1 MNRRQFLKTAG
12 LAGLFVPSLA
22 AAFSPRHALSSL
34 YGEREKN
41 PLEDLPD
48 TATGRGLT
56 LDIPVEP
63 LQPSSAIS
71 LGPSD
76 ARVTI
81 SGKHFKDIL
90 DDGSYAIHIQGGS
103 TRQPLDIEIT
113 DCLFENV
120 RWAIRVDNAAN
131 IHIHGNRFVNC
142 GQAIRV
148 SESSSI
154 RIDHN
159 EFTNIG
165 GIEVLHHGYG
175 AYWAQNAVAFIN
187 VTGPDNSVSW
197 NIVDNSHANA
207 PYLEDCISF
216 WNSGGVSDSWAVIE
230 GNQLRGNLP
239 GSSTGTAIIV
249 GDAVGAT
256 TPYAGYVRIL
266 DNICVRMQSIG
277 IGIAGGHDYE
287 LRGNRIYQPLEHTQG
302 LTKHPYNREDNSTP
316 GAGITAYDYSRTLD
330 CRAITIADN
339 AAYAVRADGEAS
351 PVWLD
356 NESCFNISE
365 DGNAWHWNPADSG
378 DLSDALLPADLFFN
392 LSSGYFS
399 GKRRA

>member
-22 AAFSPRHALSSL
+22 AAFSTRQAMSSL
-34 YGEREKN
+34 YGERETN
-41 PLEDLPD
+41 PLADIPD
-48 TATGRGLT
+48 IATGRGLT
-56 LDIPVEP
+56 LDTPVEP
-63 LQPSSAIS
+63 LQPSGSIV

-76 ARVTI
+76 TKVTI
-81 SGKHFKDIL
+81 SGKHFKNIL
-90 DDGSYAIHIQGGS
+90 GDGSYAIHIQGGS
-103 TRQPLDIEIT
+103 GRQPLDIEIT

-165 GIEVLHHGYG
+165 GIEVLNHGYG
-175 AYWAQNAVAFIN
+175 AYWAQNAVALIN

-256 TPYAGYVRIL
+256 TLYAGYVRIL
-266 DNICVRMQSIG
+266 NNTCVRMQSIG
-277 IGIAGGHDYE
+277 IGVAGGHDYE
-287 LRGNRIYQPLEHTQG
+287 LRGNRIYQPQAHTQG
-302 LTKHPYNREDNSTP
+302 LRKHPYNREDNPLP
-316 GAGITAYDYSRTLD
+316 GGGITVFDYSHTLA
-330 CRAITIADN
+330 CRAMTIAGN
-339 AAYAVRADGEAS
+339 AAFAVRADGEANPFWVDS
-351 PVWLD
+351 S
-356 NESCFNISE
+356 SCFEVREEN
-365 DGNAWHWNPADSG
+365 NAWYWDTADSG
-378 DLSDALLPADLFFN
+378 DLSDSLLPEDLFSN
-392 LSSGYFS
+392 LSGSYFS
-399 GKRRA
+399 GKRSA